1 MKNRGFT
8 LLEVL
13 IALAMFVLAVGGLSV
28 ALDRI
33 FSANIVLRRDT
44 EVRQQIE
51 SLVDEAMTLP
61 IEVLEQGR
69 ETEPD
74 AMGAK
79 YTTRAELADLA
90 NAKDEKLERVW
101 WVTVRGEWME
111 GREKQH
117 WEEKFLRYQP

>member
-1 MKNRGFT
+1 VKTRAFT

-28 ALDRI
+28 AMDRI
-33 FSANIVLRRDT
+33 FSANIMLRRDT

-51 SLVDEAMTLP
+51 SIIDEAMTLP
-61 IEVLEQGR
+61 IETLEQGR

-79 YTTRAELADLA
+79 YFTRAEVAEMA
-90 NAKDEKLERVW
+90 NAKDEPLERLW
-101 WVTVRGEWME
+101 WITVRAEWME
-111 GREKQH
+111 GREKQE

>member
-1 MKNRGFT
+1 MKTRGFT

-28 ALDRI
+28 AMDRI
-33 FSANIVLRRDT
+33 FSANIMLRRDT

-51 SLVDEAMTLP
+51 SIIDEAMTLP
-61 IEVLEQGR
+61 IETLEQGR

-79 YTTRAELADLA
+79 YFTRAELAELV
-90 NAKDEKLERVW
+90 NAKDEPLERLW
-101 WVTVRGEWME
+101 WVTVRAEWME
-111 GREKQH
+111 GREKQQ

>member
-1 MKNRGFT
+1 MKTRAFT

-28 ALDRI
+28 AMDRI

-51 SLVDEAMTLP
+51 SIIDEAMTLP
-61 IEVLEQGR
+61 IETLEQGR

-79 YTTRAELADLA
+79 YFTRAEVAEMA
-90 NAKDEKLERVW
+90 NAKDEPLERLW
-101 WVTVRGEWME
+101 WITVRAEWME
-111 GREKQH
+111 GREKQE

>member
-1 MKNRGFT
+1 MKIRGFT

>member
-1 MKNRGFT
+1 VKTRAFT

-28 ALDRI
+28 AMDRI

-51 SLVDEAMTLP
+51 SIIDEAMTLP
-61 IEVLEQGR
+61 IETLEQGR

-79 YTTRAELADLA
+79 YFTRAEVAEMA
-90 NAKDEKLERVW
+90 NAKDEPLERLW
-101 WVTVRGEWME
+101 WITVRAEWME
-111 GREKQH
+111 GREKQE

>member
-1 MKNRGFT
+1 VKTRGFT

-28 ALDRI
+28 AMDRI

-51 SLVDEAMTLP
+51 SIIDEAMTLP
-61 IEVLEQGR
+61 IETLEQGR

-79 YTTRAELADLA
+79 YFTRAEVAEMA
-90 NAKDEKLERVW
+90 NAKDEPLERLW
-101 WVTVRGEWME
+101 WITVRAEWME
-111 GREKQH
+111 GREKQE

>member
-1 MKNRGFT
+1 MKTRAFT

-28 ALDRI
+28 AMDRI
-33 FSANIVLRRDT
+33 FSANIMLRRDT

-51 SLVDEAMTLP
+51 SIIDEAMTLP
-61 IEVLEQGR
+61 IETLEQGR

-79 YTTRAELADLA
+79 YFTRAEVAEMA
-90 NAKDEKLERVW
+90 NAKDEPLERLW
-101 WVTVRGEWME
+101 WITVRAEWME
-111 GREKQH
+111 GREKQE

>member
-1 MKNRGFT
+1 MKTRAFT

-28 ALDRI
+28 AMDRI

-51 SLVDEAMTLP
+51 SIIDESMTLP
-61 IEVLEQGR
+61 IEILEQGK

-74 AMGAK
+74 PMGAK
-79 YTTRAELADLA
+79 YFTKAEPAELV
-90 NAKDEKLERVW
+90 NAEDEPLERMW
-101 WVTVRGEWME
+101 WITVRGEWME

>member
-1 MKNRGFT
+1 MKTGAFT

-28 ALDRI
+28 AMDRI

-51 SLVDEAMTLP
+51 SIIDEAMTLP
-61 IEVLEQGR
+61 IETLEQGL

-79 YTTRAELADLA
+79 YFTRAELAELA
-90 NAKDEKLERVW
+90 NARDEPLERLW
-101 WVTVRGEWME
+101 WITVRAEWME
-111 GREKQH
+111 GREKQE